1 MAEEI
6 ILLIKRNNIYHE
18 LESDMC
24 KLSGETVENVTLIVS
39 DCKVLAQKDCKRR
52 HDKAVSLIFTSVSA
66 RLKYGLDV
74 DS

>member
-1 MAEEI
+1 
-6 ILLIKRNNIYHE
+6 
-18 LESDMC
+18 MC

>member
-6 ILLIKRNNIYHE
+6 ILLIKSNNVYHE

-52 HDKAVSLIFTSVSA
+52 HDEAVSLIFTSVSA